1 MTLKD
6 IMKEDID
13 NIFFDLDEFS
23 EICTVNG
30 KKMKV
35 IIDANELTERAKKE
49 RVGQH
54 FDGTYRAGTLLYVK
68 ATEYGPRPK
77 VGSVVTLNQKTFRV
91 ADVTEEGGVYS
102 ITLEASRI

>member
-1 MTLKD
+1 MTLKH

-30 KKMKV
+30 KKMNV

-54 FDGTYRAGTLLYVK
+54 FDGA
-68 ATEYGPRPK
+68 
-77 VGSVVTLNQKTFRV
+77 
-91 ADVTEEGGVYS
+91 
-102 ITLEASRI
+102 